1 VLSDTELK
9 SVPVEGSASKMNLL
23 KGSKVSVL
31 QEGEHFV
38 EVERPGDFKGWVSK
52 DSLFEN

>member
-9 SVPVEGSASKMNLL
+9 SVPVEGSAPKMNLL
-23 KGSKVSVL
+23 RGSKVSVL
-31 QEGEHFV
+31 QEGEQFV

-52 DSLFEN
+52 DSLLEN